1 MAHLLVLKGLN
12 AKQSFALDKE
22 RTLLG
27 RNASCDIVFPA
38 NDFAVSREHACILRL
53 EDKFFIEDMGSR
65 NGTFLNNQQVS
76 ERTQL
81 NDNDKVRI
89 CDFLYSFHDNSA
101 AAKQPLPQELEID
114 PTMDDAEGPASFEAS
129 VSHTSHMILEAQ
141 PAEKLRALLD
151 ISSDLGN
158 TLEIDR
164 LLPKIVDSLFQLYKQ
179 ADRLFVILRE
189 EVTDR
194 QKPME
199 RLIPKVIKT
208 RRSQDESSASY
219 SRSIVRECLKT
230 VQAFLCDD
238 ASTDERFNM
247 AQSIADFRIRSVM
260 CAPLWSQDN
269 KAFGVI
275 QLDSQD
281 RSKKFTKEDLT
292 ILMAVARMA
301 SMALENARLLQDSL
315 ARERMRRDLELA
327 HQVQLSFLPRQ
338 VPEVSGYEFYAHY
351 EPAQE
356 VGGDYYGF
364 IPVSHRNRVA
374 ILVGDVAGK
383 GVPAALLMAKL
394 SSDAR
399 FSFLS
404 QEEPGTAVTVLNDLL
419 YPNTSQMDRFVTLA
433 AALLDPSSHTV
444 TFVNAGHLPPL
455 IYRLAKGGLEEVA
468 TKELVG
474 LPLGVME
481 GVEYGTVQ
489 ASLGPG
495 DAVLLFSDGVTE
507 AMDKQNNQLDIKA
520 LYSAVEAKQ
529 LGPKA
534 LVERIMK
541 VVKQHASGRSQ
552 HDDIT
557 MVCFGRVGDCAPA
570 AENRASS

>member
-38 NDFAVSREHACILRL
+38 NDFAVSREHACILRV
-53 EDKFFIEDMGSR
+53 EDKFFLEDMGSR
-65 NGTFLNNQQVS
+65 NGTFLNNQQLS

-81 NDNDKVRI
+81 NDNDKIRI
-89 CDFLYSFHDNSA
+89 CDFLYSFHDSA
-101 AAKQPLPQELEID
+101 PAAKHPLPQELEID
-114 PTMDDAEGPASFEAS
+114 PTLDDADGPASFEAS

-164 LLPKIVDSLFQLYKQ
+164 LLSKIVDSLFQLYKQ

-194 QKPME
+194 QKPLE

-238 ASTDERFNM
+238 ASTDKRFNM

-338 VPEVSGYEFYAHY
+338 VPEVPGYEFYAHY

-364 IPVSHRNRVA
+364 IPVSLRNRLA

-433 AALLDPSSHTV
+433 AALLDPGSHTV

-489 ASLGPG
+489 ATLGPG

-534 LVERIMK
+534 LVERIIK

-557 MVCFGRVGDCAPA
+557 MVCFGRVGERATA
-570 AENRASS
+570 AKNKASS

>member
-38 NDFAVSREHACILRL
+38 NDFAVSREHACILRV
-53 EDKFFIEDMGSR
+53 EDKFFLEDMGSR
-65 NGTFLNNQQVS
+65 NGTFLNNQQLS

-81 NDNDKVRI
+81 NDNDKIRI
-89 CDFLYSFHDNSA
+89 CDFLYSFHDSA
-101 AAKQPLPQELEID
+101 PAAKHPLAQELEID
-114 PTMDDAEGPASFEAS
+114 PTLDDADGPASFEAS

-164 LLPKIVDSLFQLYKQ
+164 LLSKIVDSLFQLYKQ

-194 QKPME
+194 QKPLE

-238 ASTDERFNM
+238 ASTDKRFNM

-338 VPEVSGYEFYAHY
+338 VPEVPGYEFYAHY

-364 IPVSHRNRVA
+364 IPVSLRNRLA

-433 AALLDPSSHTV
+433 AALLDPGSHTV

-534 LVERIMK
+534 LVERIIK

-557 MVCFGRVGDCAPA
+557 MVCFGRVGERATA
-570 AENRASS
+570 AKNKASS